1 MSMMKRMLR
10 NLSIK
15 GAVSHN
21 TTVGSDPVGN
31 IARINNTLDNMPN
44 ELEMAQNRLAG
55 VEKQMETAKIEVQVN
70 MSCIFFVKKKKM
82 VWIFYE
88 YGDNMRG

>member
-70 MSCIFFVKKKKM
+70 MSCIFFVKKKKL

-88 YGDNMRG
+88 YGDNI